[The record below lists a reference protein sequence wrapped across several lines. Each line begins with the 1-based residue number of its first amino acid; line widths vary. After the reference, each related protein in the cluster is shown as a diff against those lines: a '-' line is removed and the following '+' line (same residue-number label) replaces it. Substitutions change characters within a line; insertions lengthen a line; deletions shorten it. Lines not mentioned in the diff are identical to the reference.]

1 MKKNR
6 FQQTPAVAPKAEQEV
21 PPAPVIP
28 APIEKAVVEPTLGIE
43 EVASGFRQYRPH
55 HLQSIMS
62 FCQSRGFSPTGT
74 RAQLLDV
81 LRQFGW

>member
-1 MKKNR
+1 MTKKFRNMNV
-6 FQQTPAVAPKAEQEV
+6 QQPVPKIETPVAPAV
-21 PPAPVIP
+21 PV
-28 APIEKAVVEPTLGIE
+28 AVAKEVVEPVLNIE